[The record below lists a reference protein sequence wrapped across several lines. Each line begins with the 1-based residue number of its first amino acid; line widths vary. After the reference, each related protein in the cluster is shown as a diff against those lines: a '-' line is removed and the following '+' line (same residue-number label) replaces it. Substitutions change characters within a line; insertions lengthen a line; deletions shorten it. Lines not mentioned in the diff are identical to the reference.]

1 MPEGDTIRYAA
12 NRMRPV
18 LEGRVPDEIVT
29 PQRRHAMDR
38 WPERL
43 TGRAIRAIDAHG
55 KHLFLHFD
63 GDLVLHSHLRMTGVW
78 GTYERGRRWGRSPGR
93 AWLVLRTPSHEVVE
107 FDGPLL
113 ELLTE
118 SRARFDRRLAMLG
131 PDVLADE
138 FDAELFLR
146 RLRADDPTR
155 PIGETLLD
163 QRTIAG
169 IGNLWKAESCWE
181 AGVSPWRATAEVSDE
196 EALAV
201 VAAARPR
208 MLASAVHGH
217 QGRNHH
223 VYGRAGRPCPRC
235 GARIRARGQG
245 DDNRR
250 TFWCPRC
257 QR

>member
-1 MPEGDTIRYAA
+1 
-12 NRMRPV
+12 
-18 LEGRVPDEIVT
+18 
-29 PQRRHAMDR
+29 
-38 WPERL
+38 
-43 TGRAIRAIDAHG
+43 
-55 KHLFLHFD
+55 
-63 GDLVLHSHLRMTGVW
+63 
-78 GTYERGRRWGRSPGR
+78 
-93 AWLVLRTPSHEVVE
+93 VLRTPSHEVVE
-107 FDGPLL
+107 FDGPVL

-118 SRARFDRRLAMLG
+118 SRTRFDRRLAALG

-138 FDAELFLR
+138 FDAERFLR

-155 PIGETLLD
+155 AIGDALLD

-169 IGNLWKAESCWE
+169 IGNVWKAESCWD
-181 AGVSPWRATAEVSDE
+181 AGVSPWRPTANVSDE
-196 EALAV
+196 EALAL
-201 VAAARPR
+201 VAAARPPL
-208 MLASAVHGH
+208 LASATHGH
-217 QGRNHH
+217 QEREHR